1 MAPACSNW
9 TARIS
14 SALCTSSRWL
24 SAASLVLVLCAFA
37 IAASGARAGA
47 FALAA
52 LGLVVALG
60 AVQIYLAVRIEFDR
74 AIFEEA
80 AGRADGFAGFDE
92 ARRKLGWMRGASG
105 DRPPQARAA
114 GLGALVKW
122 SGWLLAAQFALA
134 VAALWLPK

>member
-1 MAPACSNW
+1 MATAGGNW
-9 TARIS
+9 TARIT
-14 SALCTSSRWL
+14 SALCGASRWL

-92 ARRKLGWMRGASG
+92 ARQRLGWTRGAAG

-122 SGWLLAAQFALA
+122 SGWLLGAQFALA
-134 VAALWLPK
+134 LAALWLPK

>member
-1 MAPACSNW
+1 MATAGGNW
-9 TARIS
+9 TARIT
-14 SALCTSSRWL
+14 SALCGASRWL

-80 AGRADGFAGFDE
+80 AGRAGGFAGFDE
-92 ARRKLGWMRGASG
+92 ARHRLGWTRGAAG
-105 DRPPQARAA
+105 DRPPEARAA

-122 SGWLLAAQFALA
+122 SGWLLGAQFALA
-134 VAALWLPK
+134 LAALWLPK

>member
-1 MAPACSNW
+1 VATAGGNW

-14 SALCTSSRWL
+14 SALCRASRWL

-92 ARRKLGWMRGASG
+92 ARHRLGWTRGAAG

-122 SGWLLAAQFALA
+122 SGWLLGAQFALA
-134 VAALWLPK
+134 LAALWLSQ